1 MRLCSLFVQ
10 IKVSNGKFF
19 DERDNS
25 WEQCFYLDYNETSMD
40 PINVPDEEMVET
52 IVIEDDK
59 TPKKVEDH
67 TAMDDDIED
76 VTEDMTWIDEMQ
88 EFTEDDAAKL
98 AAIEV
103 VVEDEKE
110 DGTEENT
117 LEEAAIDSKENLKCQ
132 KLLP

>member
-1 MRLCSLFVQ
+1 M
-10 IKVSNGKFF
+10 GT
-19 DERDNS
+19 E
-25 WEQCFYLDYNETSMD
+25 CFYLDYNEISMD

-67 TAMDDDIED
+67 TTMDDDIEE
-76 VTEDMTWIDEMQ
+76 VTEDVMTWIDEMQ

-117 LEEAAIDSKENLKCQ
+117 LEEAAIDSKENHKM
-132 KLLP
+132 